1 MHIYVLGKISKKL
14 RDEINRIKI
23 RSVYSVVTIR
33 LFTRMYINQ
42 IIMD

>member
-1 MHIYVLGKISKKL
+1 MGKIGTKL

-23 RSVYSVVTIR
+23 RSAYSLVSIR
-33 LFTRMYINQ
+33 LFTRVCINQ